1 VKLTVVRG
9 PGEGLVFAL
18 QPGRQVAGREM
29 SCAVRVP
36 STRVSRRH
44 CAFLV
49 QGRRCVVQDLE
60 SSNGVLINGHPMPMC
75 ELLDGTYVQIGDVLM
90 RFDGPAPEEAQPSLQ
105 SKVLEERESFD
116 PEDPDLKPTTVAPAP
131 REILALR
138 SMSMSQLFRG
148 GDEETNLEEGETTAA
163 SIQFE
168 GADELPPE
176 AMRAAEAKA
185 KAALPKPTTT
195 PARRRRSV
203 YAAQAHATQA
213 RGAQGRGAQGRGA
226 QADASAPGPKGR
238 HGERGPEPRRG
249 RRQEATA
256 RRQAAPRRAA
266 RPRARGGADAARSA
280 LLAHRRRRA
289 AGLFS
294 ARPLRRA
301 LAAVE
306 PGLTPASRLRVAACW
321 RVVIGEGS
329 NERSSSL

>member
-1 VKLTVVRG
+1 MKLTVVRG

-75 ELLDGTYVQIGDVLM
+75 ELLDGTYVQIGDVLL
-90 RFDGPAPEEAQPSLQ
+90 RFDGPTPEEVQAPLQ

-116 PEDPDLKPTTVAPAP
+116 PDDPDLKPTTVAPAP

-176 AMRAAEAKA
+176 AMRAAKPAAPKVEAPKREASRPAPLKVEAPKPAQPNVEAPTSPPPGRKAAVVNEAPTPAAASPKPKRAAKA
-185 KAALPKPTTT
+185 PP
-195 PARRRRSV
+195 
-203 YAAQAHATQA
+203 
-213 RGAQGRGAQGRGA
+213 
-226 QADASAPGPKGR
+226 
-238 HGERGPEPRRG
+238 
-249 RRQEATA
+249 
-256 RRQAAPRRAA
+256 AAPPAA
-266 RPRARGGADAARSA
+266 PPSPAEELPIQLDLRFWLIVAAVLMTSSV
-280 LLAHRRRRA
+280 LGLS
-289 AGLFS
+289 AGLW
-294 ARPLRRA
+294 L
-301 LAAVE
+301 LW
-306 PGLTPASRLRVAACW
+306 SR
-321 RVVIGEGS
+321 G
-329 NERSSSL
+329 

>member
-1 VKLTVVRG
+1 MKLTVVRG

-49 QGRRCVVQDLE
+49 QGRRCVVQDLD

-75 ELLDGTYVQIGDVLM
+75 ELLDGTYVQIGDVLL
-90 RFDGPAPEEAQPSLQ
+90 RFDGPAPEEVQPPLK

-148 GDEETNLEEGETTAA
+148 GDEETNLEEGETTAP
-163 SIQFE
+163 SISE
-168 GADELPPE
+168 DSADELPPE

-185 KAALPKPTTT
+185 APKATPKPAPPTPTPT
-195 PARRRRSV
+195 KVVAPKVEAPKVEAPKVEAPKVEAPRPTPGRKVATVNEAPSPVVAPARRPKRP
-203 YAAQAHATQA
+203 AQPT
-213 RGAQGRGAQGRGA
+213 
-226 QADASAPGPKGR
+226 P
-238 HGERGPEPRRG
+238 
-249 RRQEATA
+249 
-256 RRQAAPRRAA
+256 AAPRPPAEEAPMQLDLRFWLVVAA
-266 RPRARGGADAARSA
+266 V
-280 LLAHRRRRA
+280 LLASSMLGLS
-289 AGLFS
+289 AGLW
-294 ARPLRRA
+294 L
-301 LAAVE
+301 LW
-306 PGLTPASRLRVAACW
+306 SR
-321 RVVIGEGS
+321 G
-329 NERSSSL
+329 

>member
-1 VKLTVVRG
+1 MKLTVVRG

-195 PARRRRSV
+195 PAPKATPPKPTPPKPEAPKAEAPKPEAPKPTPPPPGRKVATVNEAPSPAE
-203 YAAQAHATQA
+203 AAA
-213 RGAQGRGAQGRGA
+213 
-226 QADASAPGPKGR
+226 KK
-238 HGERGPEPRRG
+238 
-249 RRQEATA
+249 
-256 RRQAAPRRAA
+256 PRRAA
-266 RPRARGGADAARSA
+266 RPPPAAPPAPAPEEAPMQLDLRFWLIVA
-280 LLAHRRRRA
+280 AVLLASSVLGLS
-289 AGLFS
+289 AGLW
-294 ARPLRRA
+294 L
-301 LAAVE
+301 LW
-306 PGLTPASRLRVAACW
+306 SR
-321 RVVIGEGS
+321 G
-329 NERSSSL
+329 

>member
-1 VKLTVVRG
+1 MKLTVVRG

-49 QGRRCVVQDLE
+49 QGRRCVVQDLD

-75 ELLDGTYVQIGDVLM
+75 ELLDGTYVQIGDVLL
-90 RFDGPAPEEAQPSLQ
+90 RFDGPAPEEVQAPLQ

-116 PEDPDLKPTTVAPAP
+116 PDDPDLKPTTVAPAP

-176 AMRAAEAKA
+176 AMRAAKPTAPKVEA
-185 KAALPKPTTT
+185 PKPAPPKVEPPK
-195 PARRRRSV
+195 PAPPKWRRPKWRRPKWRRPNPRRR
-203 YAAQAHATQA
+203 
-213 RGAQGRGAQGRGA
+213 
-226 QADASAPGPKGR
+226 
-238 HGERGPEPRRG
+238 PRR
-249 RRQEATA
+249 
-256 RRQAAPRRAA
+256 
-266 RPRARGGADAARSA
+266 RP
-280 LLAHRRRRA
+280 HRRPQA
-289 AGLFS
+289 
-294 ARPLRRA
+294 
-301 LAAVE
+301 
-306 PGLTPASRLRVAACW
+306 
-321 RVVIGEGS
+321 
-329 NERSSSL
+329 ERSPR

>member
-195 PARRRRSV
+195 PAPKATPPKPTPPKPTAPKPEAPKAEAPKAEAPKPTPPPPGRKVATVNEAPSPAE
-203 YAAQAHATQA
+203 AAA
-213 RGAQGRGAQGRGA
+213 
-226 QADASAPGPKGR
+226 KK
-238 HGERGPEPRRG
+238 
-249 RRQEATA
+249 
-256 RRQAAPRRAA
+256 PRRAA
-266 RPRARGGADAARSA
+266 RPTPAAPPAPAPEEAPMQLDLRFWLIVA
-280 LLAHRRRRA
+280 AVLLASSVLGLS
-289 AGLFS
+289 AGLW
-294 ARPLRRA
+294 L
-301 LAAVE
+301 LW
-306 PGLTPASRLRVAACW
+306 SR
-321 RVVIGEGS
+321 G
-329 NERSSSL
+329 

>member
-1 VKLTVVRG
+1 MKLTVVRG

-195 PARRRRSV
+195 PAPK
-203 YAAQAHATQA
+203 ATPPKPTPPKPEA
-213 RGAQGRGAQGRGA
+213 PKAEAPKPEAPKPTPPPPGRKVATVNE
-226 QADASAPGPKGR
+226 APSPV
-238 HGERGPEPRRG
+238 
-249 RRQEATA
+249 EAVA
-256 RRQAAPRRAA
+256 KKPRRAA
-266 RPRARGGADAARSA
+266 RPPPAAPPTTSTSTA
-280 LLAHRRRRA
+280 
-289 AGLFS
+289 
-294 ARPLRRA
+294 
-301 LAAVE
+301 
-306 PGLTPASRLRVAACW
+306 
-321 RVVIGEGS
+321 
-329 NERSSSL
+329 

>member
-1 VKLTVVRG
+1 MKLTVVRG

-49 QGRRCVVQDLE
+49 QGRRCVVQDLD

-75 ELLDGTYVQIGDVLM
+75 ELLDGTYVQIGDVLL
-90 RFDGPAPEEAQPSLQ
+90 RFDGPAPEEVQAPLQ

-116 PEDPDLKPTTVAPAP
+116 PDDPDLKPTTVAPAP

-176 AMRAAEAKA
+176 AMRAAKPTAPKAEAPKPAPPKVEPPKPAPPKVEAPKA
-185 KAALPKPTTT
+185 EAPKPTSPPASPPASPPPGRKVATVKEAPSPAATPTKPKRAAKT
-195 PARRRRSV
+195 PA
-203 YAAQAHATQA
+203 
-213 RGAQGRGAQGRGA
+213 
-226 QADASAPGPKGR
+226 
-238 HGERGPEPRRG
+238 
-249 RRQEATA
+249 
-256 RRQAAPRRAA
+256 AAPPSPAEEGQSPLDLRFWLIVAA
-266 RPRARGGADAARSA
+266 VLMTSSVLGLS
-280 LLAHRRRRA
+280 
-289 AGLFS
+289 AGLW
-294 ARPLRRA
+294 L
-301 LAAVE
+301 LW
-306 PGLTPASRLRVAACW
+306 SR
-321 RVVIGEGS
+321 G
-329 NERSSSL
+329 

>member
-1 VKLTVVRG
+1 MKLTVVRG

-195 PARRRRSV
+195 PAPKATPPKPTPPKPEAPKAEAPKPEAPKPTPPPPGRKVATVNEAPSPAE
-203 YAAQAHATQA
+203 AAA
-213 RGAQGRGAQGRGA
+213 
-226 QADASAPGPKGR
+226 KK
-238 HGERGPEPRRG
+238 
-249 RRQEATA
+249 
-256 RRQAAPRRAA
+256 PRRAA
-266 RPRARGGADAARSA
+266 RPTPAAPPAPTEEAPMQLDLRFWLIVA
-280 LLAHRRRRA
+280 AVLLASSVLGLS
-289 AGLFS
+289 AGLW
-294 ARPLRRA
+294 L
-301 LAAVE
+301 LW
-306 PGLTPASRLRVAACW
+306 SR
-321 RVVIGEGS
+321 G
-329 NERSSSL
+329 